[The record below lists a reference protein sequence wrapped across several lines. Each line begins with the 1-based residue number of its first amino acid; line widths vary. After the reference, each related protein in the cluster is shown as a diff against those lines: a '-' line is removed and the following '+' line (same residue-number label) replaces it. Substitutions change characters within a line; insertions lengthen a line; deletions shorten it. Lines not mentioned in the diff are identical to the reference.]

1 MAAGTITAALSC
13 SSGSRNSAGAPTTNN
28 DATVLDRLR
37 ASVPP
42 EMRLPRLSVRD
53 LALDRGVKGDD

>member
-1 MAAGTITAALSC
+1 MM
-13 SSGSRNSAGAPTTNN
+13 TNN
-28 DATVLDRLR
+28 DAAVLDRLR

-53 LALDRGVKGDD
+53 LALGQGDQG